1 MPLSIT
7 FKKTT
12 FLVWR
17 WHCANF
23 AQILMEK
30 LKINY
35 ETVNEIYIIYDTKH
49 RFLEILNIETPIEQ
63 YMSETP
69 EAAYFEKMKIEDTI
83 IYENEDEEN
92 EEEVHRKKKRVRA

>member
-1 MPLSIT
+1 
-7 FKKTT
+7 
-12 FLVWR
+12 
-17 WHCANF
+17 
-23 AQILMEK
+23 MEK

-83 IYENEDEEN
+83 IYENDEEE
-92 EEEVHRKKKRVRA
+92 EEEVHRKKRKVRA